1 MIGGMFKNAFSL
13 FVLAAVATAPAFG
26 LEWMT
31 DFAAAKAKA
40 KAEKKAVLMDFTG
53 SDWCGWCIRL
63 RKEVLDK
70 PEFEAYAKD
79 KFVFLEVDCP
89 RNKKQAPKLAAQNNK
104 LCNQYHVSGFPT
116 LLVVSAKGEVLGG
129 TGGYRDMDGMKAMLE
144 AALANRK
151 AIAKANKLPEAER
164 QDALD
169 IIYAEM
175 EPAARQATGNT
186 ERIEKK
192 IAEQKE
198 QFKQKIEACT
208 DLQQMV
214 NVADE
219 CLKVSL
225 PANRRYLLDRKFT
238 AMVNGAETVEDLAAA
253 RKVAE
258 ELMGVLPTAYAEH
271 IKEQIDRDFA
281 DPAAFLQH
289 LKEQRSQMQQQ

>member
-1 MIGGMFKNAFSL
+1 MIGAMFKNAFSL

-31 DFAAAKAKA
+31 DYAAAKAKA

-79 KFVFLEVDCP
+79 KFVLLEVDCP
-89 RNKKQAPKLAAQNNK
+89 RNKKQTPKLAEQNKK
-104 LCNQYHVSGFPT
+104 LCNQYHISGFPT
-116 LLVVSAKGEVLGG
+116 LLVVNAKGQVLGG
-129 TGGYRDMDGMKAMLE
+129 TGGYRDMGGMKEMLE
-144 AALANRK
+144 ASLANRK
-151 AIAKANKLPEAER
+151 AIANANKLPEAER

-175 EPAARQATGNT
+175 EPAARQATGNN

-253 RKVAE
+253 RKVGE
-258 ELMGVLPTAYAEH
+258 ELISVLPTAYAEK
-271 IKEQIDRDFA
+271 IQSQIDTDFA
-281 DPAAFLQH
+281 DPAALLQR